1 MVYYV
6 KQGKV
11 PRYRHTYDD
20 RKNLLREELFGE
32 ESFEG
37 LYSLLYH
44 RNEPT
49 RVLDI
54 SEETKREFDPSGEKR
69 MIHRHL
75 KTSKLAREGDPV
87 SGRRYLFYND
97 RVRIG
102 LVKPSVKMKRYF
114 RHALFEL
121 LFFLHRGKATFS
133 SVFGTMQLETG
144 DYLYIPKGTTWT
156 MSGTGDLEL
165 LFMESRDRIDI
176 PVRYRNGY
184 GQLREGTPYYTRDIR
199 HPELDAKPFLPG
211 KLEVMVDYDDTY
223 LIENRDREI
232 YDLEGWDG
240 YLFPYAINISDMAP
254 IVGKL
259 HQPPPVHETFSGKSF
274 MVGTFLPRLFDF
286 HPRSIPISYYHNNI
300 DTDEFLFYSSGSFM
314 SRKGIEEGSITL
326 HVRGIIHGPQP
337 GAIEAAIGAKSTDEV
352 AVMIEAYDP
361 LFLTRTAM
369 GIEDKTYMKSW
380 IG

>member
-6 KQGKV
+6 KQGKI

-54 SEETKREFDPSGEKR
+54 REVAKKEFDPSGENK

-75 KTSKLAREGDPV
+75 KTSELGRTGDMV

-97 RVRIG
+97 RIRIG
-102 LVKPSVKMKRYF
+102 MIRPSVRMKGYF
-114 RHALFEL
+114 RHAICEQ

-133 SVFGTMQLETG
+133 SIFGTMHLSAG
-144 DYLYIPKGTTWT
+144 DYLYVPKGTTWT
-156 MSGTGDLEL
+156 MDGSDDLDI
-165 LFMESRDRIDI
+165 LFMESKDRIDL
-176 PVRYRNGY
+176 PVRYRNWY
-184 GQLREGTPYYTRDIR
+184 GQLREGTPFYTRDIV
-199 HPELDAKPFLPG
+199 HPLLDLKPFIPE
-211 KLEVMVDYDDTY
+211 KLEVMIDYDDRY
-223 LIENRDREI
+223 LIEERDREI

-240 YLFPYAINISDMAP
+240 YLFPYSINISDMAP

-259 HQPPPVHETFSGKSF
+259 HQPPPVHETFSGRSF

-314 SRKGIEEGSITL
+314 SRKGIEQGSITL

-337 GAIEAAIGAKSTDEV
+337 SAIESAIGAKSTDEV

-361 LFLTRTAM
+361 LLLTKT
-369 GIEDKTYMKSW
+369 GLSIEDKTYMKSW